1 MITLELGQCQQDLF
15 KARAAIAARD
25 EEVLKLGKAKEHK
38 ESEITAITQELEQ
51 YKMDLTKAQASIEQR
66 DEEVFKMKNDKEAKE
81 VAVPG
86 EKECDFMRITR
97 GLAHYQEE
105 VVKAQA
111 TISEKDKQV
120 LKMGEVREHDLRVLV
135 NMLAEQ
141 EQGIEDMQVQRDKD
155 VQKIK
160 TLENTCQTLREQLS
174 APRRKGSVSMQLRI
188 IQAKRDQSRVEL
200 QQSKWELESYKRNT
214 APPARGIRLDDNE
227 ATAVRLQEA
236 EKGSGV
242 RVLQELKSS
251 RRSQTFLHKRL
262 HIANEQNN
270 ITLAK
275 LQESQDENANL
286 AEQLVKTNVTVAE
299 VTSGIG
305 MLQAAMD
312 NLKKHR
318 SKTKAALEE
327 KDNKMRDLD

>member
-1 MITLELGQCQQDLF
+1 MSSTIYTLSNQPPD
-15 KARAAIAARD
+15 AR
-25 EEVLKLGKAKEHK
+25 KLN
-38 ESEITAITQELEQ
+38 
-51 YKMDLTKAQASIEQR
+51 
-66 DEEVFKMKNDKEAKE
+66 V
-81 VAVPG
+81 
-86 EKECDFMRITR
+86 
-97 GLAHYQEE
+97 
-105 VVKAQA
+105 
-111 TISEKDKQV
+111 
-120 LKMGEVREHDLRVLV
+120 
-135 NMLAEQ
+135 
-141 EQGIEDMQVQRDKD
+141 
-155 VQKIK
+155 
-160 TLENTCQTLREQLS
+160 
-174 APRRKGSVSMQLRI
+174 

-214 APPARGIRLDDNE
+214 APPARGIRLFHVSDADDNE

-236 EKGSGV
+236 EKGSG
-242 RVLQELKSS
+242 
-251 RRSQTFLHKRL
+251 
-262 HIANEQNN
+262 NN